1 MLGKKKRHFIFFIQ
15 DSEYDTIK
23 SDRCFNLSTRRSK
36 YKIGADDQILI
47 ALQKGENEK
56 RVVAEYEATAV
67 KKIDKGIL
75 IEMEPIY
82 QAPPKNG
89 LRIDD
94 FIKLSIKTELKEGK
108 AVIEVTE
115 SEFIMMASRLVR

>member
-15 DSEYDTIK
+15 ESEYDTIK
-23 SDRCFNLSTRRSK
+23 SDRCFKLMTKRSK
-36 YKIGADDQILI
+36 YKINADDQILI

-67 KKIDKGIL
+67 TNIDKGIQ

-82 QAPPKNG
+82 QAPPTNG

-94 FIKLSIKTELKEGK
+94 FIKLSMKTELKEGK

-115 SEFIMMASRLVR
+115 SEFVLMASRLVR